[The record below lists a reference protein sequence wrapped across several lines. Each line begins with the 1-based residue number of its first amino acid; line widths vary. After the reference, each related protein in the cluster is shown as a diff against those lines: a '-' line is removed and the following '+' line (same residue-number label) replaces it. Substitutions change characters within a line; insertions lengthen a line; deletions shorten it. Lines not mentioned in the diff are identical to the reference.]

1 MCGIAGYALALRAR
15 ATGPAVRAMVRAL
28 ARRGP
33 DSEGVENWGGATL
46 GHRRLAILDLSE
58 AGRQPMLSADRQI
71 GVVFNGCIYNFL
83 ELRRELESRGNRFR
97 SDCDTEVLLHGY
109 REWGI
114 DALVGRLR
122 GMFAFAVWD
131 NPRRVLTLVRDRL
144 GVKPLVF
151 CANRGQIA
159 FASTIAALRTA
170 GFGGGIDQQAVLE
183 FLEFGY
189 VTEARAIFEGI
200 EKLAPATIA
209 EWCDGRLERR
219 QYWSLPETN
228 ESAPVAF
235 DEAVEHTEQLIL
247 EAVKLRL
254 ISDVPL
260 GALLS
265 GGIDSTLVCWALR
278 QLNANI
284 KAFTVRATGS
294 DTDESAAAA
303 GTARRLGISH
313 EIVDMPRTDFSLE
326 ELTDAY
332 SEPFGCQSALAMLW
346 VSRSV
351 KRLATVLLT
360 GDGGDDVFFGYPFF
374 RNAWMAERLA
384 QRLPPAVAAAW
395 NHASFAI
402 AGYGPLRGAKNFL
415 GYATGGLG
423 PFLRAHDG
431 LPYYREREIL
441 GEALAGSELAQR
453 QIPPSFASARRLLWE
468 FFSYHRNQHLAS
480 EFMVKIDGGAMH
492 YALEA
497 RAPFLDQK
505 IWEYAAALPAEVRF
519 HGGNL
524 KAVLRE
530 IVRRRVGPDV
540 AFREKQG
547 FTVPV
552 ERWLAERWSG
562 MLDGLRQGTALERNG
577 WVRRGSLEPPLRDAL
592 RRRWIP
598 VQLWRLLVLDHWLER
613 DQARA
618 IENLR
623 PALAVPVPAAGS
635 GAGAPP
641 LSHSS
646 SLA

>member
-1 MCGIAGYALALRAR
+1 MCGIAGYAAALRTR
-15 ATGPAVRAMVRAL
+15 ATEPAVRAMVRAL

-33 DSEGVENWGGATL
+33 DSEGLENWDCASL

-58 AGRQPMLSADRQI
+58 AGSQPMLSDDRQI

-114 DALVGRLR
+114 DALVSRLR

-131 NPRRVLTLVRDRL
+131 NPRRVLTLARDRL

-151 CANRGQIA
+151 CERLGEIA

-170 GFGGGIDQQAVLE
+170 GFGGGIDPQAVLE

-189 VTEARAIFEGI
+189 VTEARAIFQGI

-209 EWCDGRLERR
+209 EWCDGRMERR
-219 QYWSLPETN
+219 QYWSLPETG
-228 ESAPVAF
+228 ESAPVVF
-235 DEAVEHTEQLIL
+235 DEAVEQTEQLIL

-278 QLNANI
+278 QLNANVR
-284 KAFTVRATGS
+284 AFTVRAPGS
-294 DTDESAAAA
+294 DSDESAAAA
-303 GTARRLGISH
+303 DTARKLGISH
-313 EIVDMPRTDFSLE
+313 EIVDMPDTDFSLD

-332 SEPFGCQSALAMLW
+332 SEPFSCQSALAMLW

-374 RNAWMAERLA
+374 RNAWMAQRLA
-384 QRLPPAVAAAW
+384 RRLPPAIAAAW
-395 NHASFAI
+395 NKAGSVIPDYGRLGSAKHFLSYAS
-402 AGYGPLRGAKNFL
+402 
-415 GYATGGLG
+415 GGLG
-423 PFLRAHDG
+423 PFIRAHDG
-431 LPYYREREIL
+431 LPYYRERGIL
-441 GEALAGSELAQR
+441 GEPLAGRELAQR
-453 QIPPSFASARRLLWE
+453 QLPPSLASARRLLWE
-468 FFSYHRNQHLAS
+468 FFSYHRNQHFVS
-480 EFMVKIDGGAMH
+480 EFMVKIDGGTMH

-505 IWEYAAALPAEVRF
+505 IWEYAAALPAQVRF

-530 IVRRRVGPDV
+530 IVRRRVGSDV

-562 MLDGLRQGTALERNG
+562 MLDGLRQGTALERDG
-577 WVRRGSLEPPLRDAL
+577 WVRRGSLEAPLRDAL

-598 VQLWRLLVLDHWLER
+598 VQLWRLLVLDHWLKKN
-613 DQARA
+613 QA
-618 IENLR
+618 
-623 PALAVPVPAAGS
+623 PAFEDLHPAVSTADS
-635 GAGAPP
+635 GTGVD
-641 LSHSS
+641 
-646 SLA
+646 

>member
-1 MCGIAGYALALRAR
+1 
-15 ATGPAVRAMVRAL
+15 MVRAL
-28 ARRGP
+28 ERRGP
-33 DSEGVENWGGATL
+33 DSEGLENWDCATL
-46 GHRRLAILDLSE
+46 GHRRLAILDLSD
-58 AGRQPMLSADRQI
+58 AGSQPMLSADRQI

-114 DALVGRLR
+114 DALAGRLR

-131 NPRRVLTLVRDRL
+131 NPRRVLTLARDRL

-151 CANRGQIA
+151 CARRDEFA

-170 GFGGGIDQQAVLE
+170 GFGGGIDPQAVLE

-189 VTEARAIFEGI
+189 VTEGRAIFEGI

-209 EWCDGRLERR
+209 EWRDGRLERR

-235 DEAVEHTEQLIL
+235 DEAVEQTEQLIL

-254 ISDVPL
+254 VSDVPL

-278 QLNANI
+278 RLHANVR
-284 KAFTVRATGS
+284 AFTVRAAGS
-294 DTDESAAAA
+294 DSDESTAAAD
-303 GTARRLGISH
+303 TARRLGVSH
-313 EIVDMPRTDFSLE
+313 EIVDMPDTDFSLD

-332 SEPFGCQSALAMLW
+332 SEPFSCPSALAMLW

-360 GDGGDDVFFGYPFF
+360 GDGGDDVFLGYPFF
-374 RNAWMAERLA
+374 RHVWMAQRLA
-384 QRLPPAVAAAW
+384 RRLPPAAAAVW
-395 NHASFAI
+395 NQASFVI
-402 AGYGPLRGAKNFL
+402 PGNGPLRKAKHFL
-415 GYATGGLG
+415 NYSTGGLG
-423 PFLRAHDG
+423 PYIRAHDG
-431 LPYYREREIL
+431 LPYYRELEIL
-441 GEALAGSELAQR
+441 GEPLARRELAQR
-453 QIPPSFASARRLLWE
+453 QIPASLGSARRLLWE
-468 FFSYHRNQHLAS
+468 FFSDHRNRHFVS
-480 EFMVKIDGGAMH
+480 EFMVKIDGGTMH

-497 RAPFLDQK
+497 RAPFLDQR
-505 IWEYAAALPAEVRF
+505 IWEFAAALPAEVRF

-540 AFREKQG
+540 AFREKRG

-562 MLDGLRQGTALERNG
+562 MLDGLRRGTALERDG
-577 WVRRGSLEPPLRDAL
+577 WIRRGSLEAPLRDAL
-592 RRRWIP
+592 RRQWIP
-598 VQLWRLLVLDHWLER
+598 LQLWRLLVLDRWLEKNR
-613 DQARA
+613 VRA
-618 IENLR
+618 FGDLDS
-623 PALAVPVPAAGS
+623 AVSAPVPSAGD
-635 GAGAPP
+635 GAGG
-641 LSHSS
+641 
-646 SLA
+646 LAFVA

>member
-1 MCGIAGYALALRAR
+1 MCGIAGYASALRYE
-15 ATGPAVRAMVRAL
+15 ATGPAVRTMVQAL

-33 DSEGVENWGGATL
+33 DSEGVKNWGGATL

-58 AGRQPMLSADRQI
+58 AGSQPMLSDDGQI

-97 SDCDTEVLLHGY
+97 SQCDTEVLLHGY

-131 NPRRVLTLVRDRL
+131 DPRRVLTLARDRL
-144 GVKPLVF
+144 GVKPLMF
-151 CANRGQIA
+151 CARHGEIA
-159 FASTIAALRTA
+159 FASTVAALRTA
-170 GFGGGIDQQAVLE
+170 GFGGGIDPQAVLE

-189 VTEARAIFEGI
+189 VTEQRAIFEGI
-200 EKLAPATIA
+200 EKLHPATIV

-219 QYWSLPETN
+219 QYWSLPETGG
-228 ESAPVAF
+228 STPVAF
-235 DEAVEHTEQLIL
+235 NEAVEQAEQLIL
-247 EAVKLRL
+247 ESVKLRL

-278 QLNANI
+278 QLNADVR
-284 KAFTVRATGS
+284 AFTVRATGS
-294 DTDESAAAA
+294 DCDESAAAA
-303 GTARRLGISH
+303 DTARRLGISH
-313 EIVDMPRTDFSLE
+313 EIVDMPDTDFSLD

-332 SEPFGCQSALAMLW
+332 SEPFSCQSALAMLW

-360 GDGGDDVFFGYPFF
+360 GDGGDDVFLGYPFF
-374 RNAWMAERLA
+374 RNAWMAQRLA
-384 QRLPPAVAAAW
+384 RLLPRGAATAW
-395 NHASFAI
+395 TR
-402 AGYGPLRGAKNFL
+402 AGSVMPDFGPLRKAKSFM

-423 PFLRAHDG
+423 PFLQAHDG
-431 LPYYREREIL
+431 LPYYQGRGIL
-441 GEALAGSELAQR
+441 GEPLAGLELAQR
-453 QIPPSFASARRLLWE
+453 MIPQSQASARRLLWE
-468 FFSYHRNQHLAS
+468 VFSDHRSRHLVS
-480 EFMVKIDGGAMH
+480 EFMVKIDGGTMH

-505 IWEYAAALPAEVRF
+505 IWEFAAALRAPVRF
-519 HGGNL
+519 HGGTL

-530 IVRRRVGPDV
+530 IVRRRLGPDI

-562 MLDGLRQGTALERNG
+562 MLDRLRQGTALERDG
-577 WVRRGSLEPPLRDAL
+577 WVRSGSLEAPLRDAL
-592 RRRWIP
+592 RRQWVP
-598 VQLWRLLVLDHWLER
+598 AQLWRLLVLDHWLEKN
-613 DQARA
+613 RA
-618 IENLR
+618 CTQEDLE
-623 PALAVPVPAAGS
+623 PAFATTDSRTAGLLVPHTVSPT
-635 GAGAPP
+635 
-641 LSHSS
+641 
-646 SLA
+646 

>member
-1 MCGIAGYALALRAR
+1 MCGIAGYASMVCPQ
-15 ATGPAVRAMVRAL
+15 ATEPAVRAMVRAL

-33 DSEGVENWGGATL
+33 DSEGVEHWDCATL

-58 AGRQPMLSADRQI
+58 AGSQPMLSDDRQV
-71 GVVFNGCIYNFL
+71 GVVFNGCIYNFR

-114 DALVGRLR
+114 DALVSRLR

-131 NPRRVLTLVRDRL
+131 NPRRVLTLARDRL

-151 CANRGQIA
+151 CTRQGEIA
-159 FASTIAALRTA
+159 FASTITALRSA
-170 GFGGGIDQQAVLE
+170 DLGGGIDPQAVLE

-200 EKLAPATIA
+200 EKLAPAMIA
-209 EWCDGRLERR
+209 EWRDGRLECR
-219 QYWSLPETN
+219 QYWSLPETGG
-228 ESAPVAF
+228 SAPMVF
-235 DEAVEHTEQLIL
+235 DAAVEQTEQLIL

-265 GGIDSTLVCWALR
+265 GGVDSTLVCWALR
-278 QLNANI
+278 QLNANV
-284 KAFTVRATGS
+284 KAFTVRAPGS
-294 DTDESAAAA
+294 DSDESAAAA
-303 GTARRLGISH
+303 ETAHRLGISH
-313 EIVDMPRTDFSLE
+313 EIVDMPDTDFSLD

-332 SEPFGCQSALAMLW
+332 SEPFSCQSALAMLW

-360 GDGGDDVFFGYPFF
+360 GDGGDDVFFGYSFL
-374 RNAWMAERLA
+374 RHAWMAQRIARRL
-384 QRLPPAVAAAW
+384 PAVAAAVW
-395 NHASFAI
+395 NQ
-402 AGYGPLRGAKNFL
+402 AGFVIPDYGRLRSAKNFL

-431 LPYYREREIL
+431 LPYYWSHGIL
-441 GEALAGSELAQR
+441 GESLAGVELAQR
-453 QIPPSFASARRLLWE
+453 QIPPSLESARRLLWE
-468 FFSYHRNQHLAS
+468 VFSDHRARHFVS
-480 EFMVKIDGGAMH
+480 EFMVKVDGGTMH

-505 IWEYAAALPAEVRF
+505 IWEFAAALPPQVRF
-519 HGGNL
+519 HDGKL

-562 MLDGLRQGTALERNG
+562 MLDRLRQGTALERDG
-577 WVRRGSLEPPLRDAL
+577 WVCRGSLEEPLRDAL

-598 VQLWRLLVLDHWLER
+598 VQLWRLLVLDHWLEKNR
-613 DQARA
+613 VRA
-618 IENLR
+618 SEDLHSALSA
-623 PALAVPVPAAGS
+623 PATAAGS
-635 GAGAPP
+635 GPAGPP
-641 LSHSS
+641 LTT
-646 SLA
+646 

>member
-1 MCGIAGYALALRAR
+1 MCGIAGYASALRPQ
-15 ATGPAVRAMVRAL
+15 TMEPAVRAMVRAL

-33 DSEGVENWGGATL
+33 DSEGVENWDCATL

-58 AGRQPMLSADRQI
+58 AGSQPMLSGDRQI
-71 GVVFNGCIYNFL
+71 GVVFNGCIYNFP

-131 NPRRVLTLVRDRL
+131 NSRRVLTLARDRL

-151 CANRGQIA
+151 CARHGEIA

-170 GFGGGIDQQAVLE
+170 GFGGGIDPQAVLE

-209 EWCDGRLERR
+209 EWCEGRLERR
-219 QYWSLPETN
+219 QYWSLPETGG
-228 ESAPVAF
+228 SVPVAF
-235 DEAVEHTEQLIL
+235 DEAVEQTEQLIL

-278 QLNANI
+278 ELNANI
-284 KAFTVRATGS
+284 RAFTVRAAGS
-294 DTDESAAAA
+294 DSDESAAAA
-303 GTARRLGISH
+303 DTARRLGISH
-313 EIVDMPRTDFSLE
+313 EIVDMPDADFSLD

-332 SEPFGCQSALAMLW
+332 SEPFSCQSALAMLW

-360 GDGGDDVFFGYPFF
+360 GDGGDDVFLGYPFF
-374 RNAWMAERLA
+374 RNVWMA
-384 QRLPPAVAAAW
+384 QRLARRLPPLAAAAW
-395 NHASFAI
+395 NK
-402 AGYGPLRGAKNFL
+402 AGFLIPSYGPLRGAKSFL

-423 PFLRAHDG
+423 PFIRAHDG
-431 LPYYREREIL
+431 LPYYRERGIL
-441 GEALAGSELAQR
+441 GEPLVRRELAQR
-453 QIPPSFASARRLLWE
+453 QIPPSLASARRLLWD
-468 FFSYHRNQHLAS
+468 FFSYHRNQHFVS
-480 EFMVKIDGGAMH
+480 EFMVKIDGGTMH

-505 IWEYAAALPAEVRF
+505 IWEFAAALPAEVRF

-524 KAVLRE
+524 KVVLRE
-530 IVRRRVGPDV
+530 IVRRRVGADV

-562 MLDGLRQGTALERNG
+562 MLDGLRQGTALERDG
-577 WVRRGSLEPPLRDAL
+577 WVRRGSLAAPLREAL

-613 DQARA
+613 NRARA
-618 IENLR
+618 FEHLS
-623 PALAVPVPAAGS
+623 PAISAPIPVAGS
-635 GAGAPP
+635 GAAGPP
-641 LSHSS
+641 SPRNPPPT
-646 SLA
+646 

>member
-1 MCGIAGYALALRAR
+1 
-15 ATGPAVRAMVRAL
+15 MVRAL

-33 DSEGVENWGGATL
+33 DSEGVENWDAATL

-58 AGRQPMLSADRQI
+58 AGGQPMLSADRQI
-71 GVVFNGCIYNFL
+71 GVVFNGCIYNFR
-83 ELRRELESRGNRFR
+83 ELRRELEARGNRFR
-97 SDCDTEVLLHGY
+97 SECDTEVLLYGY

-114 DALVGRLR
+114 DALAGRLR

-151 CANRGQIA
+151 CQQHGEIA

-170 GFGGGIDQQAVLE
+170 GFGGGIDPQAVLE

-209 EWCDGRLERR
+209 EWHEGHLERR
-219 QYWSLPETN
+219 KYWSLPETD
-228 ESAPVAF
+228 ESTPVTF
-235 DEAVEHTEQLIL
+235 DEAVEQTEQLIL
-247 EAVKLRL
+247 KAVKQRL
-254 ISDVPL
+254 ISDVPM

-278 QLNANI
+278 QLNANVR
-284 KAFTVRATGS
+284 AFTVRAPGS
-294 DTDESAAAA
+294 DSDESAAAA
-303 GTARRLGISH
+303 DTARRLGISH
-313 EIVDMPRTDFSLE
+313 EIVDMPDTDFSLD

-332 SEPFGCQSALAMLW
+332 SEPFSCQSALAMLW

-374 RNAWMAERLA
+374 RNVWMAQKLA
-384 QRLPPAVAAAW
+384 RRLPQAAATIW
-395 NHASFAI
+395 NRASCVI
-402 AGYGPLRGAKNFL
+402 PGLGPLGRAKNFL
-415 GYATGGLG
+415 NYSTGGLG
-423 PFLRAHDG
+423 PFIRAHDG
-431 LPYYREREIL
+431 LPYYRERGIL
-441 GEALAGSELAQR
+441 GEALAGRELPQR
-453 QIPPSFASARRLLWE
+453 QLPASLRSARRLLWE
-468 FFSYHRNQHLAS
+468 FFSYHRNQHFVS
-480 EFMVKIDGGAMH
+480 EFMVKVDGGTMH

-505 IWEYAAALPAEVRF
+505 IWEYASALPAEVRF

-530 IVRRRVGPDV
+530 IVRRRVGEEV

-562 MLDGLRQGTALERNG
+562 MLDGLRQGTALERDG
-577 WVRRGSLEPPLRDAL
+577 WVRKGSLEAPLRDAL

-598 VQLWRLLVLDHWLER
+598 VQLWRLLVLGHWLEKN
-613 DQARA
+613 QARA
-618 IENLR
+618 PEDLR
-623 PALAVPVPAAGS
+623 PAVSAPVPAAG
-635 GAGAPP
+635 
-641 LSHSS
+641 
-646 SLA
+646 

>member
-1 MCGIAGYALALRAR
+1 MCGIAGYTSVSRVR
-15 ATGPAVRAMVRAL
+15 ATEPAVRAMVQAL
-28 ARRGP
+28 ERRGP
-33 DSEGVENWGGATL
+33 DSEGLENWDGASL

-58 AGRQPMLSADRQI
+58 AGGQPMLSADRQI
-71 GVVFNGCIYNFL
+71 GVVFNGCIYNFR
-83 ELRRELESRGNRFR
+83 ELRRELEARGNRFR
-97 SDCDTEVLLHGY
+97 SECDTEVLLYGY

-114 DALVGRLR
+114 DALAGRLR

-151 CANRGQIA
+151 CQQHGEIA

-170 GFGGGIDQQAVLE
+170 GFGGGIDPQAVLE

-209 EWCDGRLERR
+209 EWHEGHLERR
-219 QYWSLPETN
+219 KYWSLPETD
-228 ESAPVAF
+228 ESTPVTF
-235 DEAVEHTEQLIL
+235 DEAVEQTEQLIL
-247 EAVKLRL
+247 KAVKQRL
-254 ISDVPL
+254 ISDVPM

-278 QLNANI
+278 QLNANVR
-284 KAFTVRATGS
+284 AFTVRAPGS
-294 DTDESAAAA
+294 DSDESAAAA
-303 GTARRLGISH
+303 DTARRLGISH
-313 EIVDMPRTDFSLE
+313 EIVDMPDTDFSLD

-332 SEPFGCQSALAMLW
+332 SEPFSCQSALAMLW

-374 RNAWMAERLA
+374 RNVWMAQKLA
-384 QRLPPAVAAAW
+384 RRLPQAAATIW
-395 NHASFAI
+395 NRASCVI
-402 AGYGPLRGAKNFL
+402 PGLGPLGRAKNFL
-415 GYATGGLG
+415 NYSTGGLG
-423 PFLRAHDG
+423 PFIRAHDG
-431 LPYYREREIL
+431 LPYYRERGIL
-441 GEALAGSELAQR
+441 GEALAGRELPQR
-453 QIPPSFASARRLLWE
+453 QLPASLRSARRLLWE
-468 FFSYHRNQHLAS
+468 FFSYHRNQHFVS
-480 EFMVKIDGGAMH
+480 EFMVKVDGGTMH

-505 IWEYAAALPAEVRF
+505 IWEYASALPAEVRF

-530 IVRRRVGPDV
+530 IVRRRVGEEV

-562 MLDGLRQGTALERNG
+562 MLEGLRQGTALERDG
-577 WVRRGSLEPPLRDAL
+577 WVRKGSLEAPLRDAL

-598 VQLWRLLVLDHWLER
+598 VQLWRLLVLDHWLEKS
-613 DQARA
+613 QARA
-618 IENLR
+618 LEDLR
-623 PALAVPVPAAGS
+623 PAVSAPATAAG
-635 GAGAPP
+635 
-641 LSHSS
+641 
-646 SLA
+646 

>member
-1 MCGIAGYALALRAR
+1 MCGIAGYASALRSQ
-15 ATGPAVRAMVRAL
+15 ATEPAVRAMVRAL
-28 ARRGP
+28 ALRGP
-33 DSEGVENWGGATL
+33 DSEGLENWDGASL

-58 AGRQPMLSADRQI
+58 AGSQPMLSEDRQI
-71 GVVFNGCIYNFL
+71 GIVFNGCIYNFL

-97 SDCDTEVLLHGY
+97 SDCDTEVLLRGY

-131 NPRRVLTLVRDRL
+131 NPRRVLTLARDRL

-151 CANRGQIA
+151 CERHGEIA
-159 FASTIAALRTA
+159 FASTIGALRTA
-170 GFGGGIDQQAVLE
+170 GFGGGIDPQAVLE

-200 EKLAPATIA
+200 QKLAPATIA

-219 QYWSLPETN
+219 QYWSLPEIGG
-228 ESAPVAF
+228 SAHMGF
-235 DEAVEHTEQLIL
+235 DEAVEQTEQLIL
-247 EAVKLRL
+247 ESVKLRL

-284 KAFTVRATGS
+284 RAFTVRATGS

-303 GTARRLGISH
+303 DTARRLGISH
-313 EIVDMPRTDFSLE
+313 EVVDMPDTDFSLD

-332 SEPFGCQSALAMLW
+332 SEPFGCPSALAMLW

-360 GDGGDDVFFGYPFF
+360 GDGGDDVFFGYPAF
-374 RNAWMAERLA
+374 RNAWAAQRLA
-384 QRLPPAVAAAW
+384 RRLPPAAAAAW
-395 NHASFAI
+395 SRVSSLI
-402 AGYGPLRGAKNFL
+402 PGSGPLRSAKNFL

-423 PFLRAHDG
+423 PLIRAHDG
-431 LPYYREREIL
+431 LPYYRERGIP
-441 GEALAGSELAQR
+441 GDALAGRELAQR
-453 QIPPSFASARRLLWE
+453 QILPSLASARRLLWE
-468 FFSYHRNQHLAS
+468 FFSYHRNQHFVS
-480 EFMVKIDGGAMH
+480 EFMVKIDGGTMH

-505 IWEYAAALPAEVRF
+505 IWEFAAALPAEVRF
-519 HGGNL
+519 HDGKL

-530 IVRRRVGPDV
+530 IVRRRIGPDI

-562 MLDGLRQGTALERNG
+562 MLDGLRQGTLLERDG
-577 WVRRGSLEPPLRDAL
+577 WVRKGSLEGPLSDAL

-598 VQLWRLLVLDHWLER
+598 LQLWHLLVLEHWLEKDR
-613 DQARA
+613 ARP
-618 IENLR
+618 IGDVH
-623 PALAVPVPAAGS
+623 PALSAQVAAA
-635 GAGAPP
+635 GAGAGDPS
-641 LSHSS
+641 LSHRPSP
-646 SLA
+646 A

>member
-1 MCGIAGYALALRAR
+1 MCGIAGYVSALRAR
-15 ATGPAVRAMVRAL
+15 ATEPAVRTMVRAL
-28 ARRGP
+28 ERRGP
-33 DSEGVENWGGATL
+33 DSEGLENWDCATL
-46 GHRRLAILDLSE
+46 GHRRLAILDLSA
-58 AGRQPMLSADRQI
+58 AGSQPMLSDDRQF

-83 ELRRELESRGNRFR
+83 ELRSELESRGNRFR
-97 SDCDTEVLLHGY
+97 SDCDTEVLLQGY

-114 DALVGRLR
+114 DALVSRLR

-131 NPRRVLTLVRDRL
+131 NPRRMLTLARDRL

-151 CANRGQIA
+151 CQQTGEIA

-170 GFGGGIDQQAVLE
+170 GFGGGIDPQAVLE

-209 EWCDGRLERR
+209 EWRDGHLERR
-219 QYWSLPETN
+219 QYWSLPETG

-278 QLNANI
+278 QLNANVR
-284 KAFTVRATGS
+284 AFTVRAPGS
-294 DTDESAAAA
+294 DSDESAAAA
-303 GTARRLGISH
+303 DTARRLGISH
-313 EIVDMPRTDFSLE
+313 EIVDMPDTDFSLD

-332 SEPFGCQSALAMLW
+332 SEPFSCSSALAMLW

-360 GDGGDDVFFGYPFF
+360 GDGGDDVFLGYPFF
-374 RNAWMAERLA
+374 RNVWMAQQLA
-384 QRLPPAVAAAW
+384 RRLPQAAATIW
-395 NHASFAI
+395 NRASFVI
-402 AGYGPLRGAKNFL
+402 PGWGSLGRAKNFL
-415 GYATGGLG
+415 NYSTGGLG
-423 PFLRAHDG
+423 PFIRAHDG
-431 LPYYREREIL
+431 LPYYRERGIL
-441 GEALAGSELAQR
+441 GEALAGRELSQR
-453 QIPPSFASARRLLWE
+453 QLPASLRSARRLLWE
-468 FFSYHRNQHLAS
+468 FFSYHRNQHFVS
-480 EFMVKIDGGAMH
+480 EFMVKIDGGTMH

-505 IWEYAAALPAEVRF
+505 IWEYASALPAEVRF

-530 IVRRRVGPDV
+530 IVRRRVGEDV

-562 MLDGLRQGTALERNG
+562 MLEGLRQGTALERDG
-577 WVRRGSLEPPLRDAL
+577 WVRKGSLEAPLRDAL

-598 VQLWRLLVLDHWLER
+598 VQLWRLLVLDHWLEKS
-613 DQARA
+613 QARA
-618 IENLR
+618 LEDLR
-623 PALAVPVPAAGS
+623 PAVSAPATAAG
-635 GAGAPP
+635 
-641 LSHSS
+641 
-646 SLA
+646 

>member
-1 MCGIAGYALALRAR
+1 M
-15 ATGPAVRAMVRAL
+15 

-33 DSEGVENWGGATL
+33 DSENVEVWDAATL

-58 AGRQPMLSADRQI
+58 AGTQPMVSDDRQI
-71 GVVFNGCIYNFL
+71 GVVFNGCIYNFR

-97 SDCDTEVLLHGY
+97 SQCDTEVLLHGY

-114 DALVGRLR
+114 DALVSRLR

-144 GVKPLVF
+144 GIKPLVF
-151 CANRGQIA
+151 YAHRGEIA

-170 GFGGGIDQQAVLE
+170 GFGGGIDPQAVLE

-189 VTEARAIFEGI
+189 VTEKRAIFEGI
-200 EKLAPATIA
+200 EKLEPATIA
-209 EWCDGRLERR
+209 EWCDGRLVRR
-219 QYWSLPETN
+219 QYWSLPETD
-228 ESAPVAF
+228 ESAPASF
-235 DEAVEHTEQLIL
+235 DDAVEQTEQLIL

-265 GGIDSTLVCWALR
+265 GGVDSTLVCWALR
-278 QLNANI
+278 QLNANV
-284 KAFTVRATGS
+284 KAFTVRAPGS
-294 DTDESAAAA
+294 DSDESAAAA
-303 GTARRLGISH
+303 ETARRLGISH
-313 EIVDMPRTDFSLE
+313 EIVDMPDTDFSLD
-326 ELTDAY
+326 ELADAY
-332 SEPFGCQSALAMLW
+332 SEPFSCQSALAMLW

-360 GDGGDDVFFGYPFF
+360 GDGGDDVFFGYSFF
-374 RNAWMAERLA
+374 RHAWMAQRLA
-384 QRLPPAVAAAW
+384 RRLPAVAAAVW
-395 NHASFAI
+395 NQ
-402 AGYGPLRGAKNFL
+402 AGFVIPDYGSLQSAKNFVS
-415 GYATGGLG
+415 YATGGLG

-431 LPYYREREIL
+431 LPYYLSHRIL
-441 GEALAGSELAQR
+441 GKSLAGRDLAQR
-453 QIPPSFASARRLLWE
+453 QVPASLESARRLLWDV
-468 FFSYHRNQHLAS
+468 FTDHRKRHFVS
-480 EFMVKIDGGAMH
+480 EFMVKVDGGTMH

-505 IWEYAAALPAEVRF
+505 IWEFAAALPAEVRF

-562 MLDGLRQGTALERNG
+562 MLDRLRQGTALEQDG
-577 WVRRGSLEPPLRDAL
+577 WVRRGSLEAPLRDAL
-592 RRRWIP
+592 RRGWIP
-598 VQLWRLLVLDHWLER
+598 VQLWRLLVLDHWLEQNR
-613 DQARA
+613 VRA
-618 IENLR
+618 PEDLD
-623 PALAVPVPAAGS
+623 PALSAPAPAGLGTAGVPLPHRPPA
-635 GAGAPP
+635 
-641 LSHSS
+641 
-646 SLA
+646 

>member
-1 MCGIAGYALALRAR
+1 MCGIAGYASALRAR
-15 ATGPAVRAMVRAL
+15 ATEPAVRAMVRAL

-33 DSEGVENWGGATL
+33 DSEGLENWDCATL

-58 AGRQPMLSADRQI
+58 AGSQPMLSADRQI

-83 ELRRELESRGNRFR
+83 ELRCELEVRGNRFR

-114 DALVGRLR
+114 DALVSRLR

-131 NPRRVLTLVRDRL
+131 NPRRVLTLARDRL

-151 CANRGQIA
+151 CERPGEIA

-170 GFGGGIDQQAVLE
+170 GFGGGIDPQAVLE

-189 VTEARAIFEGI
+189 VTEAHAIFQGI

-209 EWCDGRLERR
+209 EWCDGRMERR
-219 QYWSLPETN
+219 QYWSLPETG
-228 ESAPVAF
+228 ESAPVGF
-235 DEAVEHTEQLIL
+235 DEAVEQTEQLIL

-278 QLNANI
+278 QLNANVR
-284 KAFTVRATGS
+284 AFTVRAPGS
-294 DTDESAAAA
+294 DSDESAAAA
-303 GTARRLGISH
+303 DTARKLGISH
-313 EIVDMPRTDFSLE
+313 EIVDMPDTDFSLD

-332 SEPFGCQSALAMLW
+332 SEPFSCQSALAMLW

-360 GDGGDDVFFGYPFF
+360 GDGGDDVFFGYSAF
-374 RNAWMAERLA
+374 RNAWMAQRLA
-384 QRLPPAVAAAW
+384 RRLPPAVAAAW
-395 NHASFAI
+395 NKAGFVI
-402 AGYGPLRGAKNFL
+402 PGYGPLRSAKNFL

-423 PFLRAHDG
+423 PFIRAHDG
-431 LPYYREREIL
+431 LPYYRQRGIL
-441 GEALAGSELAQR
+441 GEPLAGRELAQR
-453 QIPPSFASARRLLWE
+453 QLPPSLASARRLLWE
-468 FFSYHRNQHLAS
+468 FFSYHRNQHFVS
-480 EFMVKIDGGAMH
+480 EFMVKIDGGTMH

-505 IWEYAAALPAEVRF
+505 IWEYAAALPAQVRF

-530 IVRRRVGPDV
+530 IVRRRVGSDV

-562 MLDGLRQGTALERNG
+562 MLDGLRQGTALERHG
-577 WVRRGSLEPPLRDAL
+577 WVRRGSLEAPLRDAL

-598 VQLWRLLVLDHWLER
+598 VQLWRLLVLDHWLKR
-613 DQARA
+613 NRA
-618 IENLR
+618 
-623 PALAVPVPAAGS
+623 PAFEDLHAAVSAADSGS
-635 GAGAPP
+635 GVD
-641 LSHSS
+641 
-646 SLA
+646 